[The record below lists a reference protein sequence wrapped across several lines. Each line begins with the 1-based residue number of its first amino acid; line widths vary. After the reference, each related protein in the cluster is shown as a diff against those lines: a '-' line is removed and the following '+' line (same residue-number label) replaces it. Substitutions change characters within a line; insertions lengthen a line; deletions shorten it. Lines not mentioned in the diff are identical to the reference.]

1 MAKLMMT
8 VQWRGSA
15 PTIDEIQQLFSLTDE
30 EIDKS
35 FGVVEVDP
43 DDQTYTFLVEETSV
57 SKVQSGVDATV
68 EGPFSN
74 PRIEPFGPPQ

>member
-1 MAKLMMT
+1 MAKVMMN
-8 VQWRGSA
+8 VQWRGKA
-15 PTIDEIQQLFSLTDE
+15 PTLNEIQQLFSLTDE

-35 FGVVEVDP
+35 FGLIEVDP
-43 DDQTYTFLVEETSV
+43 DKHVYTVLVEETSV
-57 SKVQSGVDATV
+57 PKLQSRGDVTV